1 MQADTRST
9 LSLAAKL
16 RWAVG
21 IGVVAF
27 LAVVAMLVWRSY
39 ASLMDEKLRMTRS
52 VVEQSIRIAE
62 TYQAQEKAGQ
72 LSQADAQAKAGAE
85 IRAIRY
91 DGKEYVWVNDMQPK
105 VIVHPIK
112 PELEGKDV
120 TDMKDTNGVQLFV
133 EFVNAVKR
141 DGAGYVDYLWPRP
154 GSSEPEPK
162 RSYVKGFAP
171 WGWIMGSGVYVDD
184 VQAVARKE
192 AAIALA
198 AVALLAVLSIV
209 GLELLV
215 RRLQSRMNL
224 AADVMAAVAAGDL
237 SKTVVPGPQDEVGRL
252 LTQVGAMQ
260 ARLAEMVRQIR
271 HSTDSISTAS
281 VQIASGNQDLS
292 ARTEQT
298 ASNLQQAAS
307 SMEQL
312 TGTVKQ
318 SADSAKQ
325 ANQLASSAAEVA
337 ARGGKVVSEVVS
349 TMDEINAA
357 SKKIADIIG
366 VIDGIA
372 FQTNIL
378 ALNAAVEAARAGEQ
392 GRGFAVVA
400 GEVRNLAQRSAQ
412 AAKEIKA
419 LIGASVEK
427 VDSGSKLVA
436 DAGQTMQEIVGSVQR
451 VTDIIGEITAAA
463 SEQSDG
469 IGQVNVAV
477 VQLDQMTQQNAA
489 LVEEGAAAAE
499 SLKAQATQL
508 AKAVGTFKLDG
519 AAAAAAPAPQAAAE
533 VKATAPVAKAPV
545 AKAPAAKA
553 TVATLAAVRPG
564 PGPSKA
570 APHPGSSKDA
580 VPPVRQEP
588 RTHTDAK
595 PVPVLT
601 ARVEPPKAEA
611 PKPVPAMPATP
622 AMPAP
627 PRTATPAAPTNDDDW
642 ETF

>member
-1 MQADTRST
+1 MHATST

-21 IGVVAF
+21 IAVVAF
-27 LAVVAMLVWRSY
+27 LAVVSALVYRSY
-39 ASLMDEKLRMTRS
+39 LSLMDEKLHMTRS
-52 VVEQSIRIAE
+52 VVEQSIKIAE
-62 TYQAQEKAGQ
+62 TYQQQEKAGQ
-72 LSQADAQAKAGAE
+72 LSTADAQAKAGAE

-105 VIVHPIK
+105 VVIHPIK
-112 PELEGKDV
+112 PELEGKDMS
-120 TDMKDTNGVQLFV
+120 DMKDPNGKRLFV
-133 EFVNAVKR
+133 EFVNAVKA

-154 GSSEPEPK
+154 GSTEPEPK

-171 WGWIMGSGVYVDD
+171 WGWIMGSGVYVDE
-184 VQAVARKE
+184 VQSVAKKE
-192 AAIALA
+192 AAIAFLA
-198 AVALLAVLSIV
+198 VGLLALLSAVGI
-209 GLELLV
+209 ELLV
-215 RRLQSRMNL
+215 RRLQARMNQ
-224 AADVMAAVAAGDL
+224 AAEVMGAVAGGDL
-237 SKTVVPGPQDEVGRL
+237 SKTVNPGAQDEVGRL
-252 LTQVGAMQ
+252 LTQVSVMQ
-260 ARLAEMVRQIR
+260 SRLAEMVRQIR
-271 HSTDSISTAS
+271 SSTDSISTAS
-281 VQIASGNQDLS
+281 GEIASGNQDLS

-318 SADSAKQ
+318 SADSARQ

-349 TMDEINAA
+349 TMDEINAS

-412 AAKEIKA
+412 AAKEIKG
-419 LIGASVEK
+419 LIGASVDK
-427 VDSGSKLVA
+427 VESGSKLVA
-436 DAGQTMQEIVGSVQR
+436 DAGQTMKEIVGSVQR

-469 IGQVNVAV
+469 IGQVNIAV

-489 LVEEGAAAAE
+489 LVEESAAAAE
-499 SLKAQATQL
+499 SLKAQAGQL
-508 AKAVGTFKLDG
+508 AKAVGTFKLD
-519 AAAAAAPAPQAAAE
+519 AMAPAPAPVAPAAPAMKKH
-533 VKATAPVAKAPV
+533 V
-545 AKAPAAKA
+545 AAKA
-553 TVATLAAVRPG
+553 
-564 PGPSKA
+564 
-570 APHPGSSKDA
+570 AP
-580 VPPVRQEP
+580 
-588 RTHTDAK
+588 
-595 PVPVLT
+595 
-601 ARVEPPKAEA
+601 ARVEPVATKAVEA
-611 PKPVPAMPATP
+611 RKPVARPVPAPAP

-627 PRTATPAAPTNDDDW
+627 RAAAPAHDDDW